1 MIHFKA
7 VQPAAVLAAL
17 LILAGCAPRSAD
29 KPQQTPPDT
38 AAPPPLSAASS
49 SAPKAG
55 PAATG
60 LALKTP
66 CTATLYRFVAAGPDA
81 DDYVYTP
88 LEREAADAMTAVLL
102 DTIVSGDDMQPAFT
116 VLSLKLEG
124 ARAVAE
130 VRSNLDAQT
139 AQTGRR
145 RWLDTAAQTLLE
157 SCAGV
162 DEVSFVENGAPV
174 AEQGFAD
181 SYTPPPLVLPALTR
195 GEIASLRAGIS
206 YDELLEWTRVYETQA
221 FGEQATPRGRWDIAG
236 DEERGRALDFIA
248 DVTNANIPAE
258 PFDSVAEAPGR
269 FLVRAAVLNTP
280 SVNWGMYGDETYE
293 GIPTYPSLEP
303 LTGLIGDSTC
313 FLQEHVEIT
322 AKRLFGDSVPL
333 VHSGAGL
340 SPWRYHEYAGV
351 YTPPHMGTPYPD
363 CVLLDY
369 SASGETVEATVG
381 YLNGF
386 DFSESRYGEDEQTYA
401 RTRLRRY
408 RYHLERAGESFIMT
422 ACEFLDDDMS
432 AAARDPE
439 RIARAAVD
447 AGLTLADWDGPE
459 SLTGDQL
466 YALFYAEANGL
477 YTTLGETHV
486 PWERIAGRF
495 PGRQAV
501 LRGSRYYNETAVNS
515 DGSDGGAFTGTPDAY
530 AARWCDYGEMTFAGD
545 EASLPM
551 TVYADARRTQTVSK
565 GVMTFAAD
573 ESGWTPVGWRM
584 DGEE

>member
-66 CTATLYRFVAAGPDA
+66 GTATLYRFVAAGPDA
-81 DDYVYTP
+81 DDYVYT
-88 LEREAADAMTAVLL
+88 
-102 DTIVSGDDMQPAFT
+102 
-116 VLSLKLEG
+116 
-124 ARAVAE
+124 
-130 VRSNLDAQT
+130 
-139 AQTGRR
+139 
-145 RWLDTAAQTLLE
+145 
-157 SCAGV
+157 
-162 DEVSFVENGAPV
+162 
-174 AEQGFAD
+174 
-181 SYTPPPLVLPALTR
+181 PLVLPALTR

-221 FGEQATPRGRWDIAG
+221 FGEHAAPRDRWDIAG

-280 SVNWGMYGDETYE
+280 SVNWGVYGGETYE

-351 YTPPHMGTPYPD
+351 YTPPHMGTP
-363 CVLLDY
+363 
-369 SASGETVEATVG
+369 
-381 YLNGF
+381 
-386 DFSESRYGEDEQTYA
+386 
-401 RTRLRRY
+401 
-408 RYHLERAGESFIMT
+408 
-422 ACEFLDDDMS
+422 
-432 AAARDPE
+432 
-439 RIARAAVD
+439 
-447 AGLTLADWDGPE
+447 
-459 SLTGDQL
+459 
-466 YALFYAEANGL
+466 
-477 YTTLGETHV
+477 
-486 PWERIAGRF
+486 
-495 PGRQAV
+495 
-501 LRGSRYYNETAVNS
+501 
-515 DGSDGGAFTGTPDAY
+515 
-530 AARWCDYGEMTFAGD
+530 
-545 EASLPM
+545 
-551 TVYADARRTQTVSK
+551 
-565 GVMTFAAD
+565 
-573 ESGWTPVGWRM
+573 
-584 DGEE
+584 